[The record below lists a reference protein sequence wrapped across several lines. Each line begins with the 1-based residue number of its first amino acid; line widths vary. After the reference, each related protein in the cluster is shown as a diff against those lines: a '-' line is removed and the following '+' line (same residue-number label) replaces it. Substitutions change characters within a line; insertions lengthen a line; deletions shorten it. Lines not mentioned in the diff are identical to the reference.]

1 MIKSQATENTK
12 DIAYTVLCIFFLKKR
27 YQETTKSICKEI
39 EVSNHIIERFSS
51 ITVMQDKR
59 IQDGCSARRPD
70 ILSGL
75 GYQVIIVEV
84 DESQHI
90 DYVCTCENKRL
101 MKLSQDVGHRPIVF
115 IRFNPDA
122 YTENGLNVTSCFIQN
137 KLGYLVIKKS
147 KQKEW
152 QHCLSTLCDT
162 IQYWMNHVTVKI
174 VEIVHLFY
182 SIKP

>member
-1 MIKSQATENTK
+1 M
-12 DIAYTVLCIFFLKKR
+12 
-27 YQETTKSICKEI
+27 
-39 EVSNHIIERFSS
+39 SNHIIERFSS

-70 ILSGL
+70 ILISL
-75 GYQVIIVEV
+75 GYQVIIVKV

-137 KLGYLVIKKS
+137 TLGYLVKKKS
-147 KQKEW
+147 KQKER
-152 QHCLSTLCDT
+152 QHRLSTLCDT
-162 IQYWMNHVTVKI
+162 IQY
-174 VEIVHLFY
+174 
-182 SIKP
+182 

>member
-1 MIKSQATENTK
+1 M
-12 DIAYTVLCIFFLKKR
+12 YTVSCIFFLKKR
-27 YQETTKSICKEI
+27 FQETTKSICKEI

-90 DYVCTCENKRL
+90 DYDCTCENKRL
-101 MKLSQDVGHRPIVF
+101 MQLSQDVGHLPIVF

-122 YTENGLNVTSCFIQN
+122 YTENGLNVTS
-137 KLGYLVIKKS
+137 
-147 KQKEW
+147 
-152 QHCLSTLCDT
+152 
-162 IQYWMNHVTVKI
+162 
-174 VEIVHLFY
+174 
-182 SIKP
+182 

>member
-1 MIKSQATENTK
+1 MHVLLRKLTFLRTSFLCFPNRQILKLPMYVWILIVKWTSANTMSH
-12 DIAYTVLCIFFLKKR
+12 ILFKKR
-27 YQETTKSICKEI
+27 MRHG
-39 EVSNHIIERFSS
+39 VSR
-51 ITVMQDKR
+51 
-59 IQDGCSARRPD
+59 GP
-70 ILSGL
+70 
-75 GYQVIIVEV
+75 
-84 DESQHI
+84 
-90 DYVCTCENKRL
+90 
-101 MKLSQDVGHRPIVF
+101 F
-115 IRFNPDA
+115 IRNADYLHPLVSAALSTYAYIYTA

-182 SIKP
+182 SIKPWMLLCTFSW

>member
-12 DIAYTVLCIFFLKKR
+12 DIAYTVSCIFFLKKR

-39 EVSNHIIERFSS
+39 EVSNHIIEQFSS

-59 IQDGCSARRPD
+59 IQDGCLARRPD
-70 ILSGL
+70 ILIHL

-90 DYVCTCENKRL
+90 DYDCTCENKRL
-101 MKLSQDVGHRPIVF
+101 MQLSQDVGHCSIVF
-115 IRFNPDA
+115 IRFNPDV
-122 YTENGLNVTSCFIQN
+122 YTE
-137 KLGYLVIKKS
+137 
-147 KQKEW
+147 EW

-162 IQYWMNHVTVKI
+162 IQYWMNHVTVKT